1 MGSGIFFPI
10 SAIFVSTLIILMFF
24 YKKHINTIETKLYSW
39 LIITNFFGLIIEFCC
54 TFASYIYNKYPLL
67 SNIILKLYLVYII
80 TWAVI
85 FAIYIFVISH
95 EKEYIASIKKRAKI
109 IISICYWISN
119 LIVFIL
125 PIKLVV
131 ENDFAVRYT
140 EGPCVSY
147 TYAVSTFIVII
158 MLYCMIIN
166 FKNLK
171 SKKYLPLF
179 AFLVIGT
186 ISMYLQMLN
195 PGLLLMTSVE
205 TYIILLMYFTIENP
219 DMKMVEE
226 IIKNKT
232 ILDNN
237 NTKNT
242 IFIYDIVQ
250 NLRKSL
256 TNIRKSIKDYYDF
269 HININNCLSE
279 ITNETNK
286 TDSIINNM
294 LDISNVDSKR
304 IPIYIDKYD
313 LKKIINQLQVKYKSL
328 IPNDINL
335 IVNISS
341 DIPNYLY
348 GDAVRLKQI
357 INSILNNSLK
367 YTKKGFIDLTV
378 YSIIKR
384 DVCRLLITIEDSGIG
399 MPVEQINNILSTD
412 NYTENV
418 ALDFDKSEAPLT
430 VIKKLAGNIGGVML
444 LESEENV
451 GTKITIVLDQK
462 IVDTNNNFKY
472 ENIINSRKNIYIA
485 DKNWKNI
492 QSNINKTLYQNNI
505 KAEYC
510 RHGVELLQKI
520 RNKET
525 FDLIILNDNIE
536 GTTCKQIIEKIRI
549 GEKNTDKIVVICP
562 STKQHIYSKLNVNG
576 FIDDRFKYK
585 DLIKEIM
592 KNLHKK

>member
-10 SAIFVSTLIILMFF
+10 SAIFVSILIILMFF
-24 YKKHINTIETKLYSW
+24 YKKHINTIETKLYTW
-39 LIITNFFGLIIEFCC
+39 LILTNFFGLIIEFCC
-54 TFASYIYNKYPLL
+54 TFASYIYDKHPLL
-67 SNIILKLYLVYII
+67 SNIILKLYLIYII
-80 TWAVI
+80 TWAII
-85 FAIYIFVISH
+85 FAVYIFVISH

-109 IISICYWISN
+109 IIAICYWISN

-140 EGPCVSY
+140 KGPSVSY
-147 TYAVSTFIVII
+147 TYAISTFIVII

-179 AFLVIGT
+179 AFLIIGT
-186 ISMYLQMLN
+186 VSMYLQMLN

-219 DMKMVEE
+219 DMKLVEE

-232 ILDNN
+232 IMDNSN
-237 NTKNT
+237 AKNT
-242 IFIYDIVQ
+242 FFIYDIVQ

-256 TNIRKSIKDYYDF
+256 ANIRKAIKDYHDT
-269 HININNCLSE
+269 IISIDNCFSE
-279 ITNETNK
+279 IINETNK
-286 TDSIINNM
+286 TDSIINNV
-294 LDISNVDSKR
+294 LDISNIDFKR
-304 IPIYIDKYD
+304 IPVYTDKYD
-313 LKKIINQLQVKYKSL
+313 LKRVINQLQVKYRNL
-328 IPNDINL
+328 IPNNINFM
-335 IVNISS
+335 VNVSN

-399 MPVEQINNILSTD
+399 MSVDQINNILNTD

-418 ALDFDKSEAPLT
+418 SLDFDNSEAPLT
-430 VIKKLAGNIGGVML
+430 VIKKLIGNIGGAML

-451 GTKITIVLDQK
+451 GTKITIVLDQR
-462 IVDTNNNFKY
+462 IADYDNNFKY

-549 GEKNTDKIVVICP
+549 DEKNEDKIVVICP
-562 STKQHIYSKLNVNG
+562 AIKQHIYSKLNVNG
-576 FIDDRFKYK
+576 FIDDKLKYR

-592 KNLHKK
+592 KNLH